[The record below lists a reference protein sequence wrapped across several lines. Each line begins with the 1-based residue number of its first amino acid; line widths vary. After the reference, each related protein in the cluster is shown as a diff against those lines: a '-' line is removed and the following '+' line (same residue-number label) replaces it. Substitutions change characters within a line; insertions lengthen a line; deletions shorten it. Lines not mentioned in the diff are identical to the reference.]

1 MEVNALKYTVLVIED
16 NLGDFVL
23 IQDYLE
29 EHQPTPII
37 LRATTF
43 AEAADVLEKTS
54 YKIDAILLDL
64 SLPDKSGEN
73 LIEEILVRSKD
84 IPVIVLTGYSDE
96 KFAVKSLSLGI
107 ADYILK
113 DELTAI
119 NIHKS
124 IIYGIERMKSLA
136 KIKTSEKRYS
146 DLFQFTPFPI
156 FICEKDTFKIVQ
168 ANDKAIKQYG
178 YSESELLDLVF
189 CKLFVN
195 ENEYKKFNNYLK
207 SEKSKPQFSDAKEFK
222 QKTKKN
228 KIIDVEIIVNEIQLE
243 EDKKYFSIMI
253 NDITEKKQFE
263 DKLTKAIINTQEEE
277 RFDIGSELHE
287 NVCQILAATK
297 ISLGM
302 IKDEINGEAA
312 DWLIQSQ
319 GYIDMANKEIRSISH
334 RLAPDFYENINLE
347 EACLTLIKTFNPE
360 DKYKVNFLFDNRIK
374 ELGLNRELQLN
385 LYRILQEQLK
395 NIIQYAKASTI
406 DLEILVDDDNTLVMN
421 IKDDGIG
428 FDSEKKM
435 KGIGLA
441 NMKRRSM
448 LFQGDFTLESSPN
461 NGCQISIEIPIK
473 ENVKEKI
480 KVK

>member
-1 MEVNALKYTVLVIED
+1 MEANALKNTVLVIED

-29 EHQPTPII
+29 EHQPTPTI

-43 AEAADVLEKTS
+43 AEAASILEKTS
-54 YKIDAILLDL
+54 HKIDVVLLDL
-64 SLPDKSGEN
+64 SLPDKDGEE
-73 LIEEILVRSKD
+73 LIEEVLVRSKD

-96 KFAVKSLSLGI
+96 NFAVKSLSLGI

-113 DELTAI
+113 DELTAV

-124 IIYGIERMKSLA
+124 IIYAIERQKSLA

-156 FICEKDTFKIVQ
+156 FICEKETFKIIQ
-168 ANDKAIKQYG
+168 ANDRAIKQYG
-178 YSESELLDLVF
+178 YSENELLEMTF
-189 CKLFVN
+189 CKLFAT
-195 ENEYKKFNNYLK
+195 ENECKKFHNYLK
-207 SEKSKPQFSDAKEFK
+207 IENATPQFSDAKEFK
-222 QKTKKN
+222 QKTKKD
-228 KIIDVEIIVNEIQLE
+228 KTIDVEIIVNEIQLE
-243 EDKKYFSIMI
+243 EAKKYLSIMI

-302 IKDEINGEAA
+302 VKDEINGEAA
-312 DWLIQSQ
+312 EWLTQSQ
-319 GYIDMANKEIRSISH
+319 GYIDLANKEIRSISH
-334 RLAPDFYENINLE
+334 RLAPAFYENINLE
-347 EACLTLIKTFNPE
+347 EACSTLIKTFNPE

-395 NIIQYAKASTI
+395 NIIQYAKATTI
-406 DLEILVDDDNTLVMN
+406 ELEILIDNNETLVMT

-428 FDSEKKM
+428 FDANKIM

-441 NMKRRSM
+441 NMKRRAM
-448 LFQGDFTLESSPN
+448 LFKGDFNLESSPN
-461 NGCQISIEIPIK
+461 KGCQVSIEIPIQ
-473 ENVKEKI
+473 ENVKEKVE
-480 KVK
+480 VK

>member
-1 MEVNALKYTVLVIED
+1 MEINALEYTVLVVED

-43 AEAADVLEKTS
+43 AEAVSILENTS
-54 YKIDAILLDL
+54 YKIDVILLDL

-73 LIEEILVRSKD
+73 LIEEILFRSKNV
-84 IPVIVLTGYSDE
+84 PVIVLTGYSDE
-96 KFAVKSLSLGI
+96 GFAVKSLSLGI

-119 NIHKS
+119 SINKS

-156 FICEKDTFKIVQ
+156 FICEKDSFKIIQ
-168 ANDKAIKQYG
+168 ANDKALKQYG
-178 YSESELLDLVF
+178 YSENELIDMPF
-189 CKLFVN
+189 CKLFAN
-195 ENEYKKFNNYLK
+195 ENEMKKFKKYLSIENNNF
-207 SEKSKPQFSDAKEFK
+207 QFSDAKEFK
-222 QKTKKN
+222 QKN
-228 KIIDVEIIVNEIQLE
+228 AMSKIIDVEIIVNEIQLE
-243 EDKKYFSIMI
+243 EEKKYFSIII
-253 NDITEKKQFE
+253 NDITDKKQFE

-297 ISLGM
+297 INLGM
-302 IKDEINGEAA
+302 IKDEVNGEAA
-312 DWLIQSQ
+312 EWLTQSQ
-319 GYIDMANKEIRSISH
+319 GYIDMVNKEIRNISH
-334 RLAPDFYENINLE
+334 RLAPAFYENINLE
-347 EACLTLIKTFNPE
+347 EACSTLIKTFNPE

-395 NIIQYAKASTI
+395 NIIQYAKATTI
-406 DLEILVDDDNTLVMN
+406 DLEILIDDDDMLIMN
-421 IKDDGIG
+421 LKDNGVG
-428 FDSEKKM
+428 FDLNKSM

-441 NMKRRSM
+441 NIKRRAM
-448 LFQGDFTLESSPN
+448 LFKGDFTLESSPN
-461 NGCQISIEIPIK
+461 NGCQVSIEIPIN
-473 ENVKEKI
+473 ENLKEKV
-480 KVK
+480 KV